1 MTKTILPVL
10 LALLLASVS
19 GLALEITSVAPT
31 RATPETRVVLTGGLF
46 SEQSRIY
53 LGEQF
58 VPPIRMLPRQL
69 EFIVPSLPPGTYSLT
84 VQDEID
90 TAVQPFNFEVLA
102 SPPQLTDV
110 EPKNLDVC
118 SDESERLV
126 RVEGRNLSPETQLLL
141 DGKAV
146 GYRFIAPG
154 AMEFRLPDLPAGV
167 YGIEARNP
175 DGTSSLPQSLWVN
188 NVPEITGV
196 ERGGDFV
203 NHYEM
208 IIRGK
213 NFFYN
218 SILVVREPNTF
229 AGGPEIRQLTYYAN
243 RGAHGTG
250 QGPLAAMGEALRYND
265 CRTLLYLR
273 FPGNFQDKELTLQV
287 INPDGKK
294 TSPYVVTLP

>member
-1 MTKTILPVL
+1 MTKTVLPVL
-10 LALLLASVS
+10 LAMLLTSVP

-31 RATPETRVVLTGGLF
+31 RATPETRVVLTGGPF
-46 SEQSRIY
+46 SQQSRIY

-69 EFIVPSLPPGTYSLT
+69 EFIVPPLAPGTYSLT
-84 VQDEID
+84 VQDDID

-102 SPPQLTDV
+102 SPPQLADV

-218 SILVVREPNTF
+218 SILVVREPNTI
-229 AGGPEIRQLTYYAN
+229 AGSTDIRRLTYYAN
-243 RGAHGTG
+243 RGAPGAGSGAFATT
-250 QGPLAAMGEALRYND
+250 GEALRYND
-265 CRTLLYLR
+265 CGTLLYLR
-273 FPGNFQDKELTLQV
+273 YPIDFQDKELTLQV
-287 INPDGKK
+287 INPDGRK
-294 TSPYVVTLP
+294 TAPYVVTMP

>member
-1 MTKTILPVL
+1 MIKTILPVL
-10 LALLLASVS
+10 FAMLLASVP

-46 SEQSRIY
+46 SQQSRIY

-58 VPPIRMLPRQL
+58 VPTIRLLPRQL
-69 EFIVPSLPPGTYSLT
+69 EFIVPPLSPGTYSLT
-84 VQDEID
+84 VQDDID

-141 DGKAV
+141 DGKAI
-146 GYRFIAPG
+146 GYRLIAPG
-154 AMEFRLPDLPAGV
+154 TMEFRLPDLPAGV

-188 NVPEITGV
+188 NVPEISGV

-218 SILVVREPNTF
+218 SILVVKEPNTS

-243 RGAHGTG
+243 RGASGAG
-250 QGPLAAMGEALRYND
+250 QGQVAALGEALRYND

-294 TSPYVVTLP
+294 TSPYVVTMP